1 MRICEEKKTWMDIDE
16 KNGQSLKTMGEE
28 KCKKCRLLYPLK
40 FKYPVQFYFILFS
53 CCNFF
58 TI

>member
-1 MRICEEKKTWMDIDE
+1 MDIDE

-58 TI
+58 TR